1 MQADVFC
8 RVVDN
13 FGDIGITWRLVRQ
26 LQREH
31 HWSIRLWVDDLKS
44 FQRLE
49 ARVYLHALQQVIED
63 IEIIHWGD
71 PAPDLIPYPLV
82 LCSFSCDL
90 PATYIA
96 QLHQRP
102 ALWINLEYLSAETWV
117 EGCHGLPSLRGDGLS
132 SYFFFPGFNANTGG
146 LLREREL
153 LSQRN
158 AWQKNIDSQHQLL
171 ERLGVSAKALEALL
185 PQPTAPSASREIE
198 RRRQDK
204 VHEFALPPVI
214 HQNAL
219 SSRRET
225 HHRSPPLSI
234 QVQAARLVTLFCYPH
249 APIAQMLEALCA
261 DSRASI
267 VLIPGGIAP
276 ELATGRRGPLQQV
289 YIERIPFVSQPE
301 YDQLLWMADLNFVR
315 GEDSV
320 VRALWAGK
328 PLVWQIYPQ
337 TEGTHLIKLDA
348 WLKIS
353 NLSADIQA
361 LLRYWNADSA
371 AADLSAGF
379 EQALQPK
386 AFAQWSSD
394 ALALSHTLAQVTDF
408 AQALQDFCVS
418 KLRQKQITPLSIQS

>member
-13 FGDIGITWRLVRQ
+13 FGDIGVTWRLVRQ

-31 HWSIRLWVDDLKS
+31 NWSIRLWVDDLKS

-49 ARVYLHALQQVIED
+49 ARVHLHALQQVIEH

-71 PAPDLIPYPLV
+71 PALDLIPYPIV

-96 QLHQRP
+96 QIHKRP
-102 ALWINLEYLSAETWV
+102 ALWVNLEYLSAETWV

-153 LSQRN
+153 LTHRDS
-158 AWQKNIDSQHQLL
+158 WQKNFDSQHRML
-171 ERLGVSAKALEALL
+171 ERLGVSAAAL
-185 PQPTAPSASREIE
+185 TAWRLQSTVSSHQSEIDSK
-198 RRRQDK
+198 RQSEVQDIS
-204 VHEFALPPVI
+204 LPPSV
-214 HQNAL
+214 H
-219 SSRRET
+219 S
-225 HHRSPPLSI
+225 
-234 QVQAARLVTLFCYPH
+234 QAARILTLFCYPR
-249 APIAQMLEALCA
+249 APAAQLLDALCA
-261 DSRASI
+261 DSRATV
-267 VLIPGGIAP
+267 VLIPQGVAP
-276 ELATGRRGPLQQV
+276 DLTTGRLGPSKQV

-320 VRALWAGK
+320 VRGLWAGR

-337 TEGTHLIKLDA
+337 TEGTHLIKLEA
-348 WLKIS
+348 WLEMSGLAQEVKT
-353 NLSADIQA
+353 
-361 LLRYWNADSA
+361 LLRSWNADASGTT
-371 AADLSAGF
+371 DLTLQVSH
-379 EQALQPK
+379 ALSHD
-386 AFAQWSSD
+386 AYAQWSSHT
-394 ALALSHTLAQVTDF
+394 LALSHTLAQKVDF
-408 AQALQDFCVS
+408 AQALHDFCVS
-418 KLRQKQITPLSIQS
+418 KITP

>member
-13 FGDIGITWRLVRQ
+13 FGDIGVTWRLVRQ

-31 HWSIRLWVDDLKS
+31 NWSIRLWVNDLKS

-49 ARVYLHALQQVIED
+49 ARVHLHALQQVIEH

-102 ALWINLEYLSAETWV
+102 ALWVNLEYLSAETWV

-132 SYFFFPGFNANTGG
+132 SYFFFPGFNAKTGG

-153 LSQRN
+153 LTHRDR
-158 AWQKNIDSQHQLL
+158 WQKDLDAQQQML
-171 ERLGVSAKALEALL
+171 ERLGVSAAALAAWRL
-185 PQPTAPSASREIE
+185 QSTASSAGIEI
-198 RRRQDK
+198 
-204 VHEFALPPVI
+204 
-214 HQNAL
+214 
-219 SSRRET
+219 
-225 HHRSPPLSI
+225 SPPRSI

-249 APIAQMLEALCA
+249 APVAQLLDALCA
-261 DSRASI
+261 DSRASV
-267 VLIPGGIAP
+267 VLIPQGVAP
-276 ELATGRRGPLQQV
+276 ELTTERLGPFKQV
-289 YIERIPFVSQPE
+289 YLERIPFVSQPE
-301 YDQLLWMADLNFVR
+301 YDQLLWMANLNFVR

-320 VRALWAGK
+320 VRGLWAGR
-328 PLVWQIYPQ
+328 PVVWQIYPQ
-337 TEGTHLIKLDA
+337 TEGTHLIKLEA

-353 NLSADIQA
+353 NLPADIQA
-361 LLRYWNADSA
+361 LLRHWNAENA
-371 AADLSAGF
+371 AADLSTDFA
-379 EQALQPK
+379 QVLQPK
-386 AFAQWSSD
+386 AFAQWSSN
-394 ALALSHTLAQVTDF
+394 ALALSHALAQETNF
-408 AQALQDFCVS
+408 AQALHDFCAS
-418 KLRQKQITPLSIQS
+418 KAAP

>member
-13 FGDIGITWRLVRQ
+13 FGDIGVTWRLVRQ

-49 ARVYLHALQQVIED
+49 ARVHLHALQQVID
-63 IEIIHWGD
+63 HIEIIHWGD

-82 LCSFSCDL
+82 LCSFSCNL
-90 PATYIA
+90 PATYIV
-96 QLHQRP
+96 QLHERS
-102 ALWINLEYLSAETWV
+102 ALWVNLEYLSAETWV
-117 EGCHGLPSLRGDGLS
+117 EGCHALPSLRGDGLS

-146 LLREREL
+146 LLRERDL

-158 AWQKNIDSQHQLL
+158 AWKKNLDGQYQLL
-171 ERLGVSAKALEALL
+171 NRLGVSAKALAAWL
-185 PQPTAPSASREIE
+185 PQPTVSNASIEI
-198 RRRQDK
+198 
-204 VHEFALPPVI
+204 
-214 HQNAL
+214 
-219 SSRRET
+219 
-225 HHRSPPLSI
+225 SPPRSI
-234 QVQAARLVTLFCYPH
+234 QVQAARLLTLFCYPH
-249 APIAQMLEALCA
+249 APVAQLLEALCA

-267 VLIPGGIAP
+267 VLIPDGVAP
-276 ELATGRRGPLQQV
+276 ELTTGRQGSLQQI

-301 YDQLLWMADLNFVR
+301 YDQLLGMADLNFVR

-337 TEGTHLIKLDA
+337 TEGTHLVKLEA

-353 NLSADIQA
+353 NLPADTQA
-361 LLRYWNADSA
+361 LLRHWNADSA
-371 AADLSAGF
+371 AADLPKAF

-394 ALALSHTLAQVTDF
+394 ALALSHTLAQEIDF
-408 AQALQDFCVS
+408 AQALHDFCVS
-418 KLRQKQITPLSIQS
+418 KATP

>member
-13 FGDIGITWRLVRQ
+13 FGDIGVTWRLVRQ

-31 HWSIRLWVDDLKS
+31 NWSLRVWVDDLQS

-49 ARVYLHALQQVIED
+49 ARINLHALQQVIEH

-71 PAPDLIPYPLV
+71 PAPDLIPYPIV

-153 LSQRN
+153 LIRRDS
-158 AWQKNIDSQHQLL
+158 WQKELDEQHQML
-171 ERLGVSAKALEALL
+171 ERLGLSAAALAAWL
-185 PQPTAPSASREIE
+185 PQPTAPSASSEIE
-198 RRRQDK
+198 LKRRGKIHDP
-204 VHEFALPPVI
+204 VPPPSI

-219 SSRRET
+219 APQRRA
-225 HHRSPPLSI
+225 HHRSLPSST
-234 QVQAARLVTLFCYPH
+234 QVQAARLLTLFCYPH
-249 APIAQMLEALCA
+249 APVAHMLEALCA
-261 DSRASI
+261 DSRASV
-267 VLIPGGIAP
+267 VLIPQGVAP
-276 ELATGRRGPLQQV
+276 ELTTTRLGALQQV

-315 GEDSV
+315 GEDSI
-320 VRALWAGK
+320 VRAVWAGK
-328 PLVWQIYPQ
+328 PLIWQIYPQ
-337 TEGTHLIKLDA
+337 TEGTHLIKLEA
-348 WLKIS
+348 WLKMS
-353 NLSADIQA
+353 NLPADIQD
-361 LLRYWNADSA
+361 LMRNWNADSVST
-371 AADLSAGF
+371 DLPNSFA
-379 EQALQPK
+379 QAVN
-386 AFAQWSSD
+386 AEAYAQWSSH
-394 ALALSHTLAQVTDF
+394 ALALSETLAQEVDF
-408 AQALQDFCVS
+408 AQALHDFCAS
-418 KLRQKQITPLSIQS
+418 KIPS